1 MDIES
6 ENKNTNE
13 ETQKKQEK
21 QIFQIL
27 KELQSLIIYFS
38 CSNKRRIKDQYI

>member
-27 KELQSLIIYFS
+27 KELQSLI
-38 CSNKRRIKDQYI
+38 NKESSIHDLCIINLK

>member
-13 ETQKKQEK
+13 EIQKKQEK

-27 KELQSLIIYFS
+27 KELQSLI
-38 CSNKRRIKDQYI
+38 NKESSIHDLCIINLK

>member
-13 ETQKKQEK
+13 ETKKKQEK

-27 KELQSLIIYFS
+27 KELQSLI
-38 CSNKRRIKDQYI
+38 NKESSIHDLCIINLK

>member
-13 ETQKKQEK
+13 ETQIKQEK

-27 KELQSLIIYFS
+27 KELQSLI
-38 CSNKRRIKDQYI
+38 NKESSIHDLCIINLK